1 MRIAGAEAKEGL
13 VRNWEYAA
21 VELPFEQW
29 SPVIVSN
36 VKVNRLPQIEAAL
49 NEWGMQGWELV
60 NSQYRGGSG
69 YAVFI
74 LKRERQ

>member
-1 MRIAGAEAKEGL
+1 VSQWAQAKEGL
-13 VRNWEYAA
+13 VRSWEYMA

-29 SPVIVSN
+29 SPVIVSD
-36 VKVNRLPQIEAAL
+36 VKVNKLPHIEAAL